1 MDVRYI
7 ICELRTRMSMSL
19 KNNSVMRMRNSKYI
33 FFVLVL
39 MLLASCGTVQRMTKG
54 DMEEED
60 FIIGKLYEDELVKEQ
75 PYVPKVER
83 GKKPRTA
90 YEEASDKGKNKKLYA
105 VIKPWMGVPY
115 KYGGTTKQGVDC
127 SGFVGNIYREAY
139 GITLHRTANDM
150 QQDVKKVSKSQLRE
164 GDLVFFVNSHGKV
177 SHVGIYLHDGLFVH
191 SSTSRG
197 VIISPLSDSYWSQH
211 FHCGGRHPK
220 AR

>member
-1 MDVRYI
+1 
-7 ICELRTRMSMSL
+7 MSL
-19 KNNSVMRMRNSKYI
+19 KNNSVMRVRNSKYI

>member
-1 MDVRYI
+1 
-7 ICELRTRMSMSL
+7 MSL
-19 KNNSVMRMRNSKYI
+19 KNNSVMRVRNSKYI

-115 KYGGTTKQGVDC
+115 KYGGTTKQGIDC

>member
-1 MDVRYI
+1 
-7 ICELRTRMSMSL
+7 
-19 KNNSVMRMRNSKYI
+19 MRNSKYI

-115 KYGGTTKQGVDC
+115 KYGGTTKQGIDC

>member
-1 MDVRYI
+1 
-7 ICELRTRMSMSL
+7 
-19 KNNSVMRMRNSKYI
+19 MRVRNSKYI

-115 KYGGTTKQGVDC
+115 KYGGTTKQGIDC

>member
-1 MDVRYI
+1 
-7 ICELRTRMSMSL
+7 
-19 KNNSVMRMRNSKYI
+19 MRMRNSKYI

-90 YEEASDKGKNKKLYA
+90 YEEASDMEKNKKLYA

>member
-7 ICELRTRMSMSL
+7 ICEPRTRMSMSL

-90 YEEASDKGKNKKLYA
+90 YEEASDMGKNKKLYA

>member
-19 KNNSVMRMRNSKYI
+19 KNNSVMRVRNSKYI

>member
-1 MDVRYI
+1 
-7 ICELRTRMSMSL
+7 
-19 KNNSVMRMRNSKYI
+19 MRVRNSKYI

>member
-19 KNNSVMRMRNSKYI
+19 KNNSVMRVRNSKYI

-115 KYGGTTKQGVDC
+115 KYGGTTKQGIDC